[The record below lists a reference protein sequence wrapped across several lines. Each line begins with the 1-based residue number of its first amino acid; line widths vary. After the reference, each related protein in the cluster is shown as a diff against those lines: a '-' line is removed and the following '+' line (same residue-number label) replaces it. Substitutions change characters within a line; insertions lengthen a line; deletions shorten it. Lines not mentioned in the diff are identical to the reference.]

1 MHAVC
6 LFDSNGGVIVRA
18 EVSGSRPYLIHYT
31 ELKSG
36 IALDVFLQPRVPVAA
51 LAGVTD
57 VLHANTVFIE

>member
-18 EVSGSRPYLIHYT
+18 EAEVSGSRPYLI
-31 ELKSG
+31 L
-36 IALDVFLQPRVPVAA
+36 ALDVFLQPRVPVAS